1 MKKNLKSLLSLLLV
15 LVFALQLGPMA
26 AVAEPDIKI
35 KGSEALVYEL
45 YIPNPDPEAQG
56 VDKLL
61 KVKAEDEGELL
72 GGKTCSVVLEHEDK
86 ESETG
91 KKTVSLPREA
101 GAADLN
107 VLLKDDLIV
116 TPPEGF
122 YISQLYLRG
131 DALETQKP
139 KALPFEADAE
149 ATSVKLPAGALGTI
163 DEETEKEI
171 FDQETLSSLSTV
183 DPAIYA
189 LVIVL
194 EPIDE
199 EKELTV
205 TQARENDQS
214 EISVKRGDSYTAP
227 DALPDT
233 EAHLF
238 KAWKVVYESGASL
251 ILKPGESFKP
261 YADCRVE
268 TKWTERLTI
277 TANKPEKTEFGVHAT
292 DYELSGTL
300 EQGDKIRSVSY
311 EIREAEGGYI
321 SVPSNAV
328 ILRGTKDVSDQYLI
342 SYLPSEVLIDDPD
355 PIEPIEL
362 TITANPPVA
371 DGMGGAVEDGSHIS
385 AGALAEGDT
394 LQQPDVSVQ
403 KQADGSYIAVP
414 SNARILHGDIDVTER
429 YSIRYVNSD
438 PYIPPTPDPIKITIT
453 ANKPVD
459 NGEGCVHNGFNI
471 TEGSLAEG
479 DVLKQL
485 SISVP
490 KQDDGS
496 YIAVPSNAV
505 IMRGETDVTDQYDI
519 RYVNSEPYIPPTE
532 KIEITLRSKD
542 RSAEYTGKL
551 ITADSYEITKGA
563 LAEGDTLELRYDGG
577 STNVTSSPVVSG
589 IASVVIKDSAGNDV
603 TTSKYQV
610 TLDNENAGKVTVT
623 KHGITL
629 TAISGTVET
638 DGTRVINA
646 SECKTKDGSFSNGY
660 HADGLLEGHSL
671 RGSFVRGSG
680 KETFVTSIDASAV
693 QIVDGSNADVTANYD
708 IHTVDGKLTIK
719 VAVKTDVPVVVT
731 TRDMSLVYD
740 GAAHKPDSSICS
752 VSGLLDGDTPYITFQ
767 IKQGGST
774 MDSAVNAGTYT
785 LVPVVNIKTKDGAAV
800 NPNKYKITVNE
811 ATLTIK
817 PHDVTFTA
825 VGASK
830 VYDGS
835 PLRNGDISCKNLIDG
850 HTTKKD
856 GVESV
861 KYNVFD
867 AKGNLIVNGV
877 VKVGVYTKKIT
888 EVHIYDANGLE
899 VTGNYN
905 VILIDG
911 KLEIAQSSQS
921 QKDAGNGSKGST
933 GGVKTGDSDDTLF
946 VVLLVASGLLLVSIV
961 AFIILQSQKKR
972 SFAPAPAFEEAY
984 SEPDELVEDWAETK
998 APILWQKNDP
1008 HSWMDADSSDD
1019 GRI

>member
-403 KQADGSYIAVP
+403 KQA
-414 SNARILHGDIDVTER
+414 
-429 YSIRYVNSD
+429 
-438 PYIPPTPDPIKITIT
+438 
-453 ANKPVD
+453 
-459 NGEGCVHNGFNI
+459 
-471 TEGSLAEG
+471 
-479 DVLKQL
+479 
-485 SISVP
+485 
-490 KQDDGS
+490 DGS